1 MQDKFH
7 EWKHEHFQLYDED
20 GNELN
25 EDLEIEIDQTL
36 HDFIEIHLM
45 RSSNKILEMGVNI
58 CRQSRYA

>member
-1 MQDKFH
+1 MDLLQDKFH

-36 HDFIEIHLM
+36 HDFIENTSHEIY
-45 RSSNKILEMGVNI
+45 SNKILKKWG
-58 CRQSRYA
+58 

>member
-1 MQDKFH
+1 MDLLQDKFH

-45 RSSNKILEMGVNI
+45 RSIPTKF
-58 CRQSRYA
+58 